1 MARGTRRARM
11 LSAVA
16 MLAASAVLAGCS
28 VGPSERP
35 PVAVRGDA
43 LSAPAPPPAAAEPP
57 ADPNALPDPEPASS
71 ALSFTDCT
79 ADTTAELAAQGT
91 PPRAG
96 RTLSIGCGQ
105 LPVPIDVAQ
114 PDLGP
119 TRLGL
124 TRATTPGAPEDRP
137 PLLVV
142 GDLGTDG
149 SARHA
154 AALAGQVSDRVLA
167 TYQLIGMDRR
177 GSGANLLGCAPADA
191 RAALIDADPA
201 RTDEA
206 GLSALLERSR
216 AIVQDCY
223 LLLSGA
229 VSSYRAAATAD
240 DVEAARVA
248 LGVTRLNVIGVGD
261 GADAVALW
269 AGAHPRSVGRV
280 LLDGPADPALDE
292 PARSEAATRAAE
304 ATFDAYA
311 TACRS
316 GPACPLGADPRAT
329 VTSLL
334 ARIASRPLPTPD
346 GDRVTAGAATLAVR
360 TALAQ
365 PRLWPALTAAL
376 TTAGTG
382 NPAGLVAL
390 LLPVAGPQGRA
401 DAVLATRCN
410 DSRARLTPPEVSQL
424 AQRWRTD
431 YPLFGAAAAQQLITC
446 APWPATGGGPGAT
459 ALGPEAPPVLVLG
472 TAKDPRTPPAGAQR
486 TAELLGDARLVRWE
500 GSGTGAYPG
509 TPCVSS
515 VVDRALTGG
524 TAPSQDV
531 VCPP

>member
-1 MARGTRRARM
+1 M
-11 LSAVA
+11 LPAVSV
-16 MLAASAVLAGCS
+16 LAVSAVLAGCS

-35 PVAVRGDA
+35 PVAVRGDG
-43 LSAPAPPPAAAEPP
+43 LTAPAPPPAAEPP
-57 ADPNALPDPEPASS
+57 ADPNALPTPEPAAS

-79 ADTTAELAAQGT
+79 ADTTADLVARGLA
-91 PPRAG
+91 PKAG
-96 RTLSIGCGQ
+96 RSLSIGCGQ
-105 LPVPIDVAQ
+105 LPVAVDAAQ

-124 TRATTPGAPEDRP
+124 TRVTVPGAPEDRP

-154 AALAGQVSDRVLA
+154 AALAGQVSDRVLQS
-167 TYQLIGMDRR
+167 YQLIGMDRR
-177 GSGANLLGCAPADA
+177 GSGANLLGCAPPDA
-191 RAALIDADPA
+191 RAALIDAEPS

-206 GLSALLERSR
+206 ALTALLERSR
-216 AIVQDCY
+216 SIVQDCY

-229 VSSYRAAATAD
+229 VSSYRASATAD
-240 DVEAARVA
+240 DIEAARIA

-269 AGAHPRSVGRV
+269 AGGNPRSVGRV
-280 LLDGPADPALDE
+280 LLDGPADPALDQ
-292 PARSEAATRAAE
+292 PARAEAAARAAE
-304 ATFDAYA
+304 STFDAYA

-329 VTSLL
+329 VTALL
-334 ARIASRPLPTPD
+334 ARIGSRPLPTPD

-376 TTAGTG
+376 TAAGAG
-382 NPAGLVAL
+382 NPSGLVSL

-410 DSRARLTPPEVSQL
+410 DGGARLTPPEVAQL
-424 AQRWRTD
+424 AQRWRGD
-431 YPLFGAAAAQQLITC
+431 YPLFGASTAQQLITC
-446 APWPATGGGPGAT
+446 APWPATGRAPTPAP
-459 ALGPEAPPVLVLG
+459 LGPEAPPVLVLG
-472 TAKDPRTPPAGAQR
+472 TAHDPRTPAAGAQR
-486 TAELLGDARLVRWE
+486 TAEMLGDARLVRWE

-509 TPCVSS
+509 TPCVSA

-524 TAPSQDV
+524 SVPSQDV